1 MYRVS
6 KKASPIS
13 NWKAKC
19 HVANQLK
26 SNGKTTEKKNAMLQ
40 ANWKATEKKQ
50 KTNWKP
56 TEKQMKKMP
65 CRKTTEKQL
74 TVQKQKR
81 NWNTIEKQL

>member
-13 NWKAKC
+13 NWKEKC

-50 KTNWKP
+50 KTNWKAN
-56 TEKQMKKMP
+56 EKK
-65 CRKTTEKQL
+65 TEKQL
-74 TVQKQKR
+74 TVKKQKR
-81 NWNTIEKQL
+81 NWNTTEKQL